1 MSKGH
6 GKVAFSKDKIVEI
19 NVSAGDLLLKK
30 SDEDNDNVVYFDT
43 DDSFFTLKSYEDED
57 GVHIDVGK
65 VNVKTG
71 FFSSL
76 GDLTIQIP
84 ANIKLRINLSSGD
97 LEAKDLLLD
106 LMDISIKSGD
116 VSLKNLKCNK
126 IKIALTNG
134 DLFLEAETNILTVD
148 CTKGD
153 MSLYIK
159 NDPERIT
166 LNSLLGDVL
175 LKLEKEPKIVEG
187 SILLGDFNIN
197 GKDLERAKGSGKC
210 EAFLSLTNGDANVI
224 FPTGSVSNKDQADKE
239 RNDNDIK
246 KILKMLQDG
255 KINKDEAA
263 QLLDSLNLKKEVF

>member
-6 GKVAFSKDKIVEI
+6 GKVVFSKNKIVEI

-30 SDEDNDNVVYFDT
+30 SNEDNVVYFDT
-43 DDSFFTLKSYEDED
+43 DDSFFTLESYENEF
-57 GVHIDVGK
+57 GIHIDVGK
-65 VNVKTG
+65 ANLKTG

-76 GDLTIQIP
+76 NDITIKIP
-84 ANIKLRINLSSGD
+84 ANTKLRINLSSGD

-106 LMDISIKSGD
+106 LMEVSIKSGD
-116 VSLKNLKCNK
+116 ASLKNLKCNK
-126 IKIALTNG
+126 TKLALING

-175 LKLEKEPKIVEG
+175 LKLEKEPKVVE
-187 SILLGDFNIN
+187 SSVVLGDFSIN
-197 GKDLERAKGSGKC
+197 GKNLERIEGSGKC
-210 EAFLSLTNGDANVI
+210 EVFLSLENGDADVVFPVI
-224 FPTGSVSNKDQADKE
+224 SVPNKEK
-239 RNDNDIK
+239 DNDGME
-246 KILKMLQDG
+246 KILEMLRDG
-255 KINKDEAA
+255 KINKDEASK
-263 QLLDSLNLKKEVF
+263 LIDSINLKKEVF